1 MKSTRL
7 SGQNSSDL
15 TKKRPPSGA
24 LPYIAREGFSGTPS
38 RPRPLSRGKPYTR
51 RRGKAVFCR
60 RAAPG
65 PPPRA
70 HPCRAAVRAPGRPA
84 APARPRRAARKG
96 PTFGPGGAA
105 RENARPPENG
115 PRWPGNATVSAAGST
130 APCAPPRAP
139 GKPAPPEAQMP
150 PARAARRAPGVCR
163 AAPAPPGR
171 PPPAHTHP
179 AGPAKAVR
187 LALPAGCTPRGVSI
201 PGRDRLETA
210 APSHAKKATIKQG
223 INPARKGW

>member
-65 PPPRA
+65 PA
-70 HPCRAAVRAPGRPA
+70 APGTPLPRRRPRPRQA
-84 APARPRRAARKG
+84 RRPGKAPPCGPERPHVRPRRRRPGKRPAPGKRPTLARKRRRFRRRKHSAVCAA
-96 PTFGPGGAA
+96 PRPGKA
-105 RENARPPENG
+105 R
-115 PRWPGNATVSAAGST
+115 TAGST
-130 APCAPPRAP
+130 AGPGPRHPPRP
-139 GKPAPPEAQMP
+139 GSVPRRP
-150 PARAARRAPGVCR
+150 RAARQA
-163 AAPAPPGR
+163 
-171 PPPAHTHP
+171 PPAHTHP
-179 AGPAKAVR
+179 AGPAKAAR
-187 LALPAGCTPRGVSI
+187 LARPAGCTPRGVSI

-210 APSHAKKATIKQG
+210 APSHAEKATIKQG